1 MALSNDHNEITTD
14 YIETLD
20 SEVFTGFLQ
29 SLSNLPQ
36 TADNQL
42 VSVTLP
48 IAGIDPL
55 AALELQPDVEEK
67 FYWDHPDHQISISA
81 GGNIAELRATGSDRF
96 AEISRMTAEIKER
109 ISAFTSLSHSMAGPL
124 FLGGYSFNDHNIGK
138 IWKQFGAARFV
149 LPEWMLVRDGNLHLL
164 TLILEK
170 KDLEIY
176 EIYQSVIEKV
186 TDFLNLAGKLTTIKP
201 RNVSE
206 KNVLCSLQ
214 HPDEHSRWIK
224 NVKTARKLIHEGR
237 FEKIVL
243 ARSYDVE
250 SKCRVRP
257 TVLSHNLRQ
266 KYPGCFNFMIQ
277 IDQNTSFLGATPE
290 RLASFQKGTLLTE
303 GLAGTA
309 GRGKSALEDAA
320 IANSLLQSKKDRSEH
335 DYVVRAIDSSL
346 RPFSYRIE
354 HPKQPR
360 VKKLQNVQHLF
371 TPISASVKSGVA
383 IHQLIEKL
391 HPTPAVGGFPREEA
405 MRYIQHIDQVDRGWY
420 AGPVGWFNLNGS
432 GEFAVAIRSALLHN
446 QRATLFAGCGIV
458 KDSDPEKEWNETL
471 SKLKPML
478 DALNQLEEPYA

>member
-1 MALSNDHNEITTD
+1 MSFPNNHSEITTD

-20 SEVFTGFLQ
+20 SAAFTGFLQ
-29 SLSNLPQ
+29 SLANLPD
-36 TADNQL
+36 TDHNHL

-48 IAGIDPL
+48 IPGIDPL
-55 AALELQPDVEEK
+55 AALELHSDEEQK
-67 FYWDHPDHQISISA
+67 FYWDHPENQISISA
-81 GGNIAELRATGSDRF
+81 GGVVAELKSTGGDRF
-96 AEISRMTAEIKER
+96 KEISKKTADIKER

-124 FLGGYSFNDHNIGK
+124 FLGGYSFNDHNISK
-138 IWKQFGAARFV
+138 KWNQFGAARFV
-149 LPEWMLVRDGNLHLL
+149 LPKWMLVRNGNLHLL
-164 TLILEK
+164 TLIIEKGELEA
-170 KDLEIY
+170 Y
-176 EIYQSVIEKV
+176 EIYQTVIEKI
-186 TDFLNLAGKLTTIKP
+186 TDFLNLAGKLNQVPNHT
-201 RNVSE
+201 VSE

-214 HPDEHSRWIK
+214 HPDEHDRWIQK
-224 NVKTARKLIHEGR
+224 VETARTLIDEGK

-243 ARSYDVE
+243 ARNVEVE
-250 SKCRVRP
+250 SKCKIRP
-257 TVLSHNLRQ
+257 AVLSHNLRQ

-277 IDQNTSFLGATPE
+277 VDSHTTFLGATPE
-290 RLASFQKGTLLTE
+290 RLASFQNGTLLTE

-309 GRGKSALEDAA
+309 VRGKSAIEDAA
-320 IANSLLQSKKDRSEH
+320 IANNLLQSEKDRSEH
-335 DYVVRAIDSSL
+335 DFVVRAIDSSL

-354 HPKQPR
+354 HPRQPLI
-360 VKKLQNVQHLF
+360 KKLQNVQHLF

-391 HPTPAVGGFPREEA
+391 HPTPAVGGFPRDEA

-432 GEFAVAIRSALLHN
+432 GEFAVAIRSALLHD

-458 KDSDPEKEWNETL
+458 KDSDPEKEWSETL

>member
-1 MALSNDHNEITTD
+1 MNYSNDSSETTTD

-20 SEVFTGFLQ
+20 SAVFTGFLQ
-29 SLSNLPQ
+29 SLDELPE
-36 TADNQL
+36 TAADHL

-48 IAGIDPL
+48 IAAVDPL
-55 AALELQPDVEEK
+55 AALELHTDEKEK
-67 FYWDHPDHQISISA
+67 FYWDHPENQISISA
-81 GGNIAELRATGSDRF
+81 GGCVAELRATGSGRF
-96 AEISRMTAEIKER
+96 EEISAKTTEIKER

-149 LPEWMLVRDGNLHLL
+149 LPEWMLVRNGNLHLL
-164 TLILEK
+164 TLIIEK
-170 KDLEIY
+170 GELEIY
-176 EIYQSVIEKV
+176 EIYQAIIEKI
-186 TDFLNLAGKLTTIKP
+186 TDFLNLAGKLNRVPERTAT
-201 RNVSE
+201 E
-206 KNVLCSLQ
+206 QNVLCSLQ
-214 HPDEHSRWIK
+214 HPDEHSRWIEK
-224 NVKTARKLIHEGR
+224 VETARKLIAEGK

-243 ARSYDVE
+243 ARSVEVE
-250 SKCRVRP
+250 SKCKIRP
-257 TVLSHNLRQ
+257 AVLSHNLRQ

-277 IDQNTSFLGATPE
+277 TDDDTSFLGATPE

-309 GRGKSALEDAA
+309 GRGKSAIEDAA
-320 IANSLLQSKKDRSEH
+320 IANNLMRSKKDRSEH

-354 HPKQPR
+354 HPRQPR

-371 TPISASVKSGVA
+371 TPISASVKSGVK

-405 MRYIQHIDQVDRGWY
+405 SRYIQHIDQVDRGWY
-420 AGPVGWFNLNGS
+420 AAPIGWFNLNGS
-432 GEFAVAIRSALLHN
+432 GEFAVAIRSALLHK

-458 KDSDPEKEWNETL
+458 KDSDPEKEWTETL

-478 DALNQLEEPYA
+478 DALNQLDEPYA